1 MTVRRATIDD
11 LQEVVELFDLYRVF
25 YAQTSDIPA
34 AETFLEERFKQED
47 SVIFLAVDGENSV
60 GFVQLFPSF
69 SSVSME
75 RLWILN
81 DLYVKQEVRRKG
93 YGEKLM
99 AKAIAF
105 AKETNAKG
113 LLLETAPD
121 NVNAQELYEKIGFVQ
136 ATSRYYFF
144 STPE

>member
-11 LQEVVELFDLYRVF
+11 LQAVVELFDLYRIF
-25 YAQTSDIPA
+25 YAQSSDIPS
-34 AETFLEERFKQED
+34 AEAFLEERFERED
-47 SVIFLAVDGENSV
+47 SVIFLALDGENPV

-75 RLWILN
+75 RVWILN

-93 YGEKLM
+93 YGERLM

-105 AKETNAKG
+105 AKETDAKG

-121 NVNAQELYEKIGFVQ
+121 NVNAQQLYEKIGFVRDK
-136 ATSRYYFF
+136 SCYYFF
-144 STPE
+144 TTTA